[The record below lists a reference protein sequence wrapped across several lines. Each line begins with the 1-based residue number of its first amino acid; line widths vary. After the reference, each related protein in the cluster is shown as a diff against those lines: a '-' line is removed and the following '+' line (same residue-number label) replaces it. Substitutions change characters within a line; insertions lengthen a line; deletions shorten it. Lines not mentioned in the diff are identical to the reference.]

1 MEEQE
6 ILHHRLSGISVVT
19 TQGREVGRFR
29 EVRDLKS
36 ATPLRGHGED
46 GEHLIPF
53 TQELL
58 VGLSPEEAALVIDFF
73 SLEAPLL
80 QRRRLVRNW
89 KVAPYSTNSVV
100 LATSGGPADR

>member
-6 ILHHRLSGISVVT
+6 ILHHQLSGISVVT
-19 TQGREVGRFR
+19 TEGREVGRFR

-73 SLEAPLL
+73 FVGSTVAAKASLGTQLE
-80 QRRRLVRNW
+80 
-89 KVAPYSTNSVV
+89 
-100 LATSGGPADR
+100 GGSILNQLRGIGDERGAS